1 MAKSTPIT
9 LRLDTDMY
17 KFLQDVAKREEI
29 PVSFVIR
36 RTLRKGLG
44 IKQGEAPAEIDEKLT
59 ADWE

>member
-9 LRLDTDMY
+9 LRLDTDVY
-17 KFLQDVAKREEI
+17 KYLQDIAKREEI

-44 IKQGEAPAEIDEKLT
+44 IKLGETPVDLSEKLT